1 MGSVGC
7 ASISEAVSSV
17 SAELSVERSLSALKA
32 VVEGEMKLEEDEGA
46 PGCSNGWMERMQA
59 IRECVCVCVCVYNI
73 SWLGLAD
80 QGPRPLIDP
89 KSL

>member
-32 VVEGEMKLEEDEGA
+32 VVEGETKLEEDEGA
-46 PGCSNGWMERMQA
+46 PGVNGWGGCKQ
-59 IRECVCVCVCVYNI
+59 
-73 SWLGLAD
+73 
-80 QGPRPLIDP
+80 
-89 KSL
+89 